1 MLSRSAA
8 GLYWMGRYLERASH
22 LSRLLRQQTSPSSTA
37 RPETSTSAGTR
48 IYGALD
54 REPLS
59 GALELNSDD
68 LFTLVDSFTLTDDL
82 TFEPTNPD
90 SIRSCFA
97 QGREN
102 AHQMRHH
109 ISAEMWTC
117 LNQSYLRLQNMEMQD
132 IWLRSPENFYAETAA
147 QIDTFRGVTSSTLYR
162 DDAWHFFQLG
172 NYIERIQLS
181 ASLLM
186 AQIAAVRLFEVP
198 ADVYWTSLLRHYHA
212 FDAYNRASSAAIEPD
227 RVLGLLVTH
236 PQLPDSNRETI
247 PWSTFWR
254 CPRRSMTLS
263 STSRAPHRW
272 TPQLTTSSPR
282 KRTCARTT
290 RTYWSPSPAPGACR
304 PPTCRDTCTS
314 PGTDRDSP
322 DRLPGPRRMR
332 GHSLAPRGVD
342 RPRPHQPDSRRP
354 EIRADSGR
362 SRLP

>member
-1 MLSRSAA
+1 M
-8 GLYWMGRYLERASH
+8 
-22 LSRLLRQQTSPSSTA
+22 
-37 RPETSTSAGTR
+37 
-48 IYGALD
+48 YGALD

-102 AHQMRHH
+102 ARQMRHH

-162 DDAWHFFQLG
+162 DDAWHFVQLG
-172 NYIERIQLS
+172 NHFERIQLS

-198 ADVYWTSLLRHYHA
+198 ADAYWTSLLRHYQA

-227 RVLGLLVTH
+227 RVSGLLVTN
-236 PQLPDSNRETI
+236 PQLPDSLGLSVSEVCSELTAIGPGPDAEATDRTRSQAEYLRQLVRI
-247 PWSTFWR
+247 EWR
-254 CPRRSMTLS
+254 GGTDGHTLLRRI
-263 STSRAPHRW
+263 RNGCR
-272 TPQLTTSSPR
+272 QLHHFVT
-282 KRTCARTT
+282 K
-290 RTYWSPSPAPGACR
+290 TYFDYPVPAPSNG
-304 PPTCRDTCTS
+304 
-314 PGTDRDSP
+314 
-322 DRLPGPRRMR
+322 
-332 GHSLAPRGVD
+332 
-342 RPRPHQPDSRRP
+342 
-354 EIRADSGR
+354 RAGR
-362 SRLP
+362 HDQ